1 METALLTEGK
11 SAELILEAIKK
22 VVNPRGYKGI
32 KANVD
37 EFETPSRLQRSED
50 EVFIPDITGIK
61 AGKQSYFEIVIKS
74 DSVRE
79 MVTKWK
85 LLSSLARMRNG
96 DLYLISPKGN
106 YTFAQKLIR
115 ENDIPATIVRL

>member
-11 SAELILEAIKK
+11 SPELILEAIKK
-22 VVNPRGYKGI
+22 VVNARGYKEI

-37 EFETPSRLQRSED
+37 DFETPSKLQRNEN
-50 EVFIPDITGIK
+50 EVFIPDITGMK
-61 AGKQSYFEIVIKS
+61 SGRQSYFEVVVKS

-79 MVTKWK
+79 MITKWK

-96 DLYLISPKGN
+96 DLFLISSKGSFA
-106 YTFAQKLIR
+106 FAQKLIR
-115 ENDIPATIVRL
+115 ENDITATIVRL